1 MPVGALRHFGLSSGF
16 RHEFCKQVQVV
27 TEHRPGGMAF
37 LIFKIP
43 ARHFVANK
51 SLDCGNTSFRLTAAV
66 LQRLE
71 VFIFHAFRHLCR
83 RTRTHSVADVYF
95 LQFALIWFAIESP
108 VGHDGFNP
116 FVFRLIT
123 FQKIPE
129 LALVVR
135 FLLIKLPV
143 NNETVG
149 LLGNQQ
155 FIAEFDFRAG
165 FAADYG

>member
-1 MPVGALRHFGLSSGF
+1 MQIVA
-16 RHEFCKQVQVV
+16 
-27 TEHRPGGMAF
+27 EHRPCGMAF
-37 LIFKIP
+37 FIFKIP
-43 ARHFVANK
+43 ARHLIADK

-95 LQFALIWFAIESP
+95 LQFALVWFAIESP

-116 FVFRLIT
+116 FVLRLIT

-129 LALVVR
+129 FALVGR
-135 FLLIKLPV
+135 FIFIKLPV
-143 NNETVG
+143 NDEAVC

-165 FAADYG
+165 FATNDG